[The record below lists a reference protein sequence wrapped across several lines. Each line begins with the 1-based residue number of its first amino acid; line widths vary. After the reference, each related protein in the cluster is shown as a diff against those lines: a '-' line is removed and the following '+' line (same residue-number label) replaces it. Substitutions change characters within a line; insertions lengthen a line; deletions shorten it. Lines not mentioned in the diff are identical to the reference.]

1 MELQEIFGKPVDIV
15 VFGYTHEAM
24 VETHQG
30 VLFVN
35 PGSPTMVK
43 QIMKPGTVAILE
55 LTPQSPEARIIELA
69 SLSE

>member
-1 MELQEIFGKPVDIV
+1 VGQTVKSAHGFKSIRHLEHARVLIPDSATSIFGKPVDNV

-35 PGSPTMVK
+35 PGSPSLVK
-43 QIMKPGTVAILE
+43 QN
-55 LTPQSPEARIIELA
+55 S
-69 SLSE
+69 

>member
-1 MELQEIFGKPVDIV
+1 MFGKPVDIV
-15 VFGYTHEAM
+15 VCGYTHEAL

-43 QIMKPGTVAILE
+43 QIMELGTVAILE
-55 LTPQSPEARIIELA
+55 LTPEGPEARIIELA